1 MQAVTVRVPATSAN
15 LGSAFDTAGIAFDLY
30 NIFSFEKAEAL
41 SFEGFDP
48 KFCNE
53 DNLAYIAYKAVC
65 EKIGAPCGVKID
77 HYELFLEESKLCCIH
92 LLLNC

>member
-48 KFCNE
+48 KF
-53 DNLAYIAYKAVC
+53 
-65 EKIGAPCGVKID
+65 
-77 HYELFLEESKLCCIH
+77 
-92 LLLNC
+92 